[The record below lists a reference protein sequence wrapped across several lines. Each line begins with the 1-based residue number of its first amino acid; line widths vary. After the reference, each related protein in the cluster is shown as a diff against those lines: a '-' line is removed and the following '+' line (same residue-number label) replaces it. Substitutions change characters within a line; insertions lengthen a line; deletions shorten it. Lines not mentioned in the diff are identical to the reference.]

1 MFKSYANEDS
11 PTTKQFW
18 KGLSDVDRFNLIDG
32 VIKNNTIFSVITLS
46 ETNSNGQV
54 FIELNK
60 AVPANERGTLLLDFE
75 KILNENIDE
84 GLNVWCEPIGDKSSL
99 RNLRGIEIKS

>member
-1 MFKSYANEDS
+1 MHAR
-11 PTTKQFW
+11 P
-18 KGLSDVDRFNLIDG
+18 KGNIFLSKLGRRLGLI
-32 VIKNNTIFSVITLS
+32 KR
-46 ETNSNGQV
+46 V